1 MRKAHFNPSTRS
13 IMSCP
18 VSPRNFWTPSKTI
31 EFINIVGDNYDNLQ
45 SKCKKDVFATIAAQM
60 NSANDA
66 AADPLELV
74 LTSKIC
80 TEKWKSLL
88 RQYKVVKNNNSKS
101 GNGRQTWTYFE
112 EIDVFMCRSADICA
126 PAAMNTESPVRR
138 TTEHNPLEEE
148 DEEETTPRPVP
159 PPKRRRR
166 AVPTP
171 QVMTIR
177 KDMYRKRKLELM
189 ESMVAQREEMSSMFR
204 DYLSVKKRRLE

>member
-1 MRKAHFNPSTRS
+1 
-13 IMSCP
+13 MSCP

-31 EFINIVGDNYDNLQ
+31 EFINIVSDNYGNLQ
-45 SKCKKDVFATIAAQM
+45 SKCKKDVFATIAAKM
-60 NSANDA
+60 NSTNDA
-66 AADPLELV
+66 AADEPLELV
-74 LTSKIC
+74 LTSKMC

-88 RQYKVVKNNNSKS
+88 RQYKVVKNHNSKS
-101 GNGRQTWTYFE
+101 GNGRQSWTYFE
-112 EIDVFMCRSADICA
+112 PIDVFMCKSADICA
-126 PAAMNTESPVRR
+126 PAAMSSDSPVRR

-189 ESMVAQREEMSSMFR
+189 ESMVAQQEEMSSMFR
-204 DYLSVKKRRLE
+204 DDLSVKKRRLE